1 MRRTFAVVTK
11 GGTVLN
17 SIHKASSFSSFPT
30 FQFSGNSSVCLSISF
45 SGRNH
50 NDGHVFYTHNSVMF
64 SVSLQGSV
72 QHEVQVLSAKSL
84 LSQNTNIFR
93 KKQNYIESK
102 RTSSEDERFP
112 ACLSILMI

>member
-1 MRRTFAVVTK
+1 MRRTYAVVTK

-84 LSQNTNIFR
+84 QSQNTKIFR
-93 KKQNYIESK
+93 KNKIILSQEE
-102 RTSSEDERFP
+102 TSSED
-112 ACLSILMI
+112 A